1 MSGASDERVRRGCRG
16 RGFDLPSTPPFV
28 RHSPRGKA
36 RKLFQFL
43 RLTLPL
49 YIHGPSRHP
58 EFGNQ
63 NLVPELSR
71 RNHFERSDQAGR

>member
-1 MSGASDERVRRGCRG
+1 MSGASDERVRRGWSG
-16 RGFDLPSTPPFV
+16 WGFRFAINPPLV

-49 YIHGPSRHP
+49 YIYGPSRHP

-71 RNHFERSDQAGR
+71 RNHFERSDQPGR